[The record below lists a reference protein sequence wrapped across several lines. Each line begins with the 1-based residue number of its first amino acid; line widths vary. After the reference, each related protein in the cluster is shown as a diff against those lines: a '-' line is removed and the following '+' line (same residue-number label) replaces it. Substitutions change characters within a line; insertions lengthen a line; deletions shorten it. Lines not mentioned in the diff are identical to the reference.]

1 MTKPKLKKRKITLSE
16 QIRETSK
23 EKIKPKVKESINPD
37 NLIPTSSTLL
47 NCACSDNPTGG
58 YGIGKLVNLIG
69 DSSSGKTLLGLS
81 CFAEMAM
88 FKKFDEYAFIYDD
101 VEAALEFNL
110 DYLFGSDV
118 SDRIDMSITSD
129 TIQDFYS
136 NITRTIKEG
145 RPFVYILDSLDALTS
160 IEEMKRADAY
170 ANDKEKEKG
179 SYKME
184 KAKMLTE
191 ILRVIARDI
200 KRIEALIIIVSQTRD
215 NVGFGYATK
224 SRSGGRALKFYSSHE
239 MWLSVLKSVKKK
251 DRVIGVNTEAKV
263 SKNKL
268 TGKVRNVEF
277 PIYYDYG
284 VDDIAANVDFL
295 VKEGTWKKN
304 KLIIQASDF
313 GIEETKDKLVRKIE
327 NDSLELDLQSLVG
340 EVWNNIE
347 EEIRLQRKPKYT

>member
-1 MTKPKLKKRKITLSE
+1 MPKLKLRKKSLVE
-16 QIRETSK
+16 QIKNTSK
-23 EKIKPKVKESINPD
+23 QKIKPKIKESINPD

-110 DYLFGSDV
+110 DYLFGREV

-129 TIQDFYS
+129 TIQDFYG
-136 NITRTIKEG
+136 NITRTIKEE

-170 ANDKEKEKG
+170 AKDNEKEKG

-200 KRIEALIIIVSQTRD
+200 KRTEALIIIVSQTRD

-239 MWLSVLKSVKKK
+239 IWLSVLKSLEKK
-251 DRVIGVNTEAKV
+251 DRIIGVNTEAKV

-295 VKEGTWKKN
+295 VKEGRWKKN
-304 KLIIQASDF
+304 KLTIQATDF
-313 GIEETKDKLVRKIE
+313 NIEGTKDKLVRRIE
-327 NDSLELDLQSLVG
+327 NDSIELDLQSLVG

-347 EEIRLQRKPKYT
+347 EEIRLKRKPKYS